1 MAEHIEIMATSLDEQ
16 LPIPSK
22 GKNITQMK
30 EIYKENK
37 SKEIPKPRPRKHKR
51 ASPIDETA
59 LISPTES
66 ETKTQIDAERPTKDP
81 PLGPGRPTKD
91 DALLREANNN
101 DDSDNN
107 NAQMAMR
114 EVQLFFHNGTV
125 RKKIKILTKY
135 PENIKCFAIKHYTS
149 YEYVANERKK
159 ALEKIK
165 ELRTTLK
172 SLQYIE
178 TNLEPY
184 IKDMSAF

>member
-1 MAEHIEIMATSLDEQ
+1 MIIKYTHHT
-16 LPIPSK
+16 
-22 GKNITQMK
+22 TFH
-30 EIYKENK
+30 
-37 SKEIPKPRPRKHKR
+37 HK
-51 ASPIDETA
+51 
-59 LISPTES
+59 LN
-66 ETKTQIDAERPTKDP
+66 
-81 PLGPGRPTKD
+81 TKD

-114 EVQLFFHNGTV
+114 EVQLLSHNGTV